1 MGSKDKKVRAAALR
15 EFLVAMPGALERV
28 TASLGWLVLVGAI
41 ALVALL
47 LHLVWG
53 GGRHPPIPGARGDS
67 ATAALYVRDLGRLP
81 DGRHTFDLVY
91 DVVLANPGG
100 GPDPVEFSIDRLAL
114 GDTAITGD
122 VAEMGHTPGLFD
134 NPGARHVTGSIA
146 WRVVVQTAVIAG
158 ACGPDRTPAQG
169 VLETHHLIPAG
180 PANCGGGLIGDGSGA
195 RSHQAHFRI
204 VARVDQFA
212 DVAIG
217 FGRRPPPHG
226 WFAAHHDDDMVRH
239 AVAIDEEVQLGAVV
253 RTHCALGVKVQH
265 GEVRALCGS

>member
-1 MGSKDKKVRAAALR
+1 VGSKDKKVRAAALR

-53 GGRHPPIPGARGDS
+53 GGRHPPMPDARGDNPV
-67 ATAALYVRDLGRLP
+67 AALYVRDLGRLA

-91 DVVLANPGG
+91 DVVLANAGG
-100 GPDPVEFSIDRLAL
+100 GHGPVEFSIDRLAL
-114 GDTAITGD
+114 GDAASMGD
-122 VAEMGHTPGLFD
+122 VAEMGHAPGLFD
-134 NPGARHVTGSIA
+134 DAAARRGTGAIA
-146 WRVVVQTAVIAG
+146 WRVVAQSAVIAG
-158 ACGPDRTPAQG
+158 ACGPDHATMQAT
-169 VLETHHLIPAG
+169 LETHHLIPAG
-180 PANCGGGLIGDGSGA
+180 PANCTGGLVGDGPGA
-195 RSHQAHFRI
+195 RSHQAHYRI
-204 VARVDQFA
+204 VARVDQLA

-226 WFAAHHDDDMVRH
+226 WFGAHQDDELVRH
-239 AVAIDEEVQLGAVV
+239 ATVIDEEVQLGAVV
-253 RTHCALGVKVQH
+253 RTHCALGVKVVH